1 MIGSSPPSPSDHRY
15 KGQRHGLRK
24 FLEDFVRWAKANRPV
39 LSPGSGL
46 LATQTADGLV
56 MRVVPAAGLPK
67 RGMLP
72 VGGIAAGATGTVT
85 ATLAAAHQ
93 WAVVHLALRP
103 SSIASAALTVRDLP
117 SAPGMAVFQAGDIVR
132 VRQFSRS
139 AAALR

>member
-85 ATLAAAHQ
+85 LDAGSVDVEALNGWDTAA
-93 WAVVHLALRP
+93 P
-103 SSIASAALTVRDLP
+103 ASTKCMVGLVEGADGVRLE
-117 SAPGMAVFQAGDIVR
+117 VIVWDCP
-132 VRQFSRS
+132 
-139 AAALR
+139 